1 MKGNS
6 APLFLRLGLLML
18 ALIVLATLVAAQ
30 DNTVGK
36 TRDLTLREPARAGD
50 VVLPAG
56 SYWVTHVMEGERHIM
71 LFKAMRGEK
80 KEYRISCKMQAL
92 PSQAARSEQ
101 RFEETPTGTRQ
112 LTSLV
117 FAGDKVEHVF

>member
-1 MKGNS
+1 MKGYS
-6 APLFLRLGLLML
+6 APLFLRFGLLIL

-30 DNTVGK
+30 DNIVGK

-56 SYWVTHVMEGERHIM
+56 SYRVTHVMEGERHIM
-71 LFKAMRGEK
+71 LFKATRGDK
-80 KEYRISCKMQAL
+80 KEYRVSCKMQEL

-101 RFEETPTGTRQ
+101 RYDESPTGTRL